1 MARMLRLAAVAVLA
15 TVVAAA
21 TACSLVGPRTSVDGL
36 TKVAGP
42 GPGTL
47 FVKTGHAVGSYDAI
61 LLRPKVGFDYA
72 AGQEP
77 LPPHVEQ
84 RIAERMVYGLRRGVD
99 AQFQPA
105 SEPDPCAV
113 QLGLWLTNLS
123 FYESL
128 GKGSKTSY
136 VNSYGQATL
145 IFEFRDSMTD
155 EALVRYG
162 QTARL
167 GSGVDGG
174 TTTGPDLR
182 RLNRAIDV
190 MLRNVGQ
197 KLQEVVPVSE
207 ESSFE
212 SAHGCQGKIG
222 KAVLAAR
229 ERRG

>member
-1 MARMLRLAAVAVLA
+1 MARWPRVAAVASLA
-15 TVVAAA
+15 TALAAA
-21 TACSLVGPRTSVDGL
+21 TACSLVGPRTSEDGL
-36 TKVAGP
+36 AKVPGP

-47 FVKTGHAVGSYDAI
+47 FVKPGHPVGSYDAI

-77 LPPHVEQ
+77 LPPHVER
-84 RIAERMVYGLRRGVD
+84 RIAERMVFGLSRGVD
-99 AQFQPA
+99 AKFQPA
-105 SEPDPCAV
+105 LDPDPCAV
-113 QLGLWLTNLS
+113 QLGLWLTNLR

-155 EALVRYG
+155 EPLIRYG

-174 TTTGPDLR
+174 TATGPDLR

-190 MLRNVGQ
+190 MLRNVGE
-197 KLQEVVPVSE
+197 KLQEVVPVTE
-207 ESSFE
+207 EAGFE
-212 SAHGCQGKIG
+212 SAHGCQGKLG

-229 ERRG
+229 ERKD